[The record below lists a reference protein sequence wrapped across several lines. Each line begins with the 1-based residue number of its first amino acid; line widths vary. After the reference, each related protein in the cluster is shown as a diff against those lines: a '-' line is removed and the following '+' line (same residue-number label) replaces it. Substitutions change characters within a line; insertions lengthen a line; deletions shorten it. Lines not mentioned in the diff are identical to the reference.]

1 MAQNIY
7 DTAEFYEGYST
18 LPRSVHG
25 LDGAPEWPSV
35 RELLPVINGKRIVD
49 LGCGFGWFARWAAA
63 KGAASVLGIDLS
75 ENMLAKARAETTHA
89 SVRYDRADLETLT
102 LPAAAFDIAYSS
114 LAFHYVQDF
123 GRLTDTIYRSL
134 LPGAHFVFTI
144 EHPIYMASK
153 SPGWVVRKDGAR
165 TWPVDHYAVEG
176 ERRTDWFAKGV
187 IKYHRRLATTVNTL
201 LNAGFS
207 IRHLNEWSRTSAQL
221 EEQPALVDEMD
232 RPMMLIIAAQT

>member
-18 LPRSVHG
+18 LPRSVLG

-63 KGAASVLGIDLS
+63 MGAASVLGIDLS

-89 SVRYDRADLETLT
+89 SVRYERADLETLT

-176 ERRTDWFAKGV
+176 ERRTDWFTKGV

-201 LNAGFS
+201 L
-207 IRHLNEWSRTSAQL
+207 
-221 EEQPALVDEMD
+221 
-232 RPMMLIIAAQT
+232 